1 MAAVGRASPHFPA
14 FFGRARTY
22 MSLGII
28 DEVNHSVVQT
38 AFGLVNVNLKSA
50 LFGEINGSQFMLEH
64 LLFFVNQL
72 KSFFPVDGW
81 HRLNTLRSDFVFLI

>member
-1 MAAVGRASPHFPA
+1 
-14 FFGRARTY
+14 

-64 LLFFVNQL
+64 LLFLVNQL
-72 KSFFPVDGW
+72 KSFFPVDGCQ
-81 HRLNTLRSDFVFLI
+81 RLNTFRSGFVFLI